1 MHPLQKSMLEV
12 FRYFLDIWTI
22 IEIMDLCHLAE
33 PPYMIMCHVSR
44 DRSFLTL
51 PSLGVDSTFL
61 RYSLNRYLSTNS
73 DNVIKGGVQLLRH
86 AI

>member
-1 MHPLQKSMLEV
+1 MQ
-12 FRYFLDIWTI
+12 RYFKRCIHHKN
-22 IEIMDLCHLAE
+22 LCLKCFGIFWIYGQYG
-33 PPYMIMCHVSR
+33 PYMIMCHVSR